1 MSELGSILGFSL
13 AVTGPIFLLL
23 GLGVWLRRLGM
34 LTDAFVNSGS
44 ELVFKIAL
52 PSLLFFSVLKADI
65 GQSAN
70 LPLVGYGLAATVA
83 IFVGLDL
90 LSPLL
95 VHPAPSAAAS
105 YVMVRAM
112 GGNGALAANIV
123 ALTSL
128 GSLVTT
134 AGAITL
140 LRALDLM

>member
-1 MSELGSILGFSL
+1 MSELLSILEFSL

-52 PSLLFFSVLKADI
+52 PSLLFISVLKADI

-90 LSPLL
+90 LSRCWCIPPRLPQ
-95 VHPAPSAAAS
+95 PAMSWSVQWAAMAHWPQIS
-105 YVMVRAM
+105 WP
-112 GGNGALAANIV
+112 
-123 ALTSL
+123 
-128 GSLVTT
+128 
-134 AGAITL
+134 
-140 LRALDLM
+140 